1 MKIAFFNLNCIL
13 RDRLLSRKIVTV
25 YGGLCPAVTPV
36 WSPPLLR
43 KGLYMN
49 LLTEC
54 TQLVLH
60 LGPPL
65 HSFPFLLLI
74 LITLREHSSDFEC
87 KSSTASQWFL
97 SRLDFLDLQLYLDFF
112 LSFYFNALREVCV
125 ACVCAGGVRVYL
137 HACKC
142 ARICNIWQMCQ
153 VLSPKLI
160 LRRLNAKQVKY
171 FVIGTHLL
179 FNQTTLSYD
188 NALFRLL
195 LFTYTWQIVYL

>member
-112 LSFYFNALREVCV
+112 FIPLFQCFK
-125 ACVCAGGVRVYL
+125 GGVRRMRMCRRREGLFACVQVRTHLQYL
-137 HACKC
+137 TNVSSFISQTNTKK
-142 ARICNIWQMCQ
+142 IECQ
-153 VLSPKLI
+153 TSEI
-160 LRRLNAKQVKY
+160 LRDWDTCAV
-171 FVIGTHLL
+171 
-179 FNQTTLSYD
+179 
-188 NALFRLL
+188 
-195 LFTYTWQIVYL
+195 